1 MRSLPTPAPQTS
13 LTQQPVQLDL
23 ISPAK
28 QPVLELADGSRHP
41 FYALGK
47 GRKHGETHWRVHSDA
62 PAGQWHYRI
71 DLGGRYLP
79 EHGHF
84 TSQPR
89 QLWVQDGEVFDYQPE
104 PTLSASCVI
113 KVPNFKGRLSNRALY
128 VYLPRGYLEQ
138 SQRFYPV
145 VYMHDGQN
153 CFENFVEDS
162 FAGSWQADAVAD
174 RVIAAGA
181 MRECIIVGVSNGGH
195 TRMAEY
201 LPPYASYQQPAVPS
215 LEEDT
220 KHRKPVTIKGR
231 ANATALY
238 YSEDVASYIR
248 KYYRVLP
255 GREHV
260 ATVGSSMG
268 GLFSAYLAWECSEF
282 AKHHALMSS
291 AFWTTRNRN
300 GTLEIIERMRKK
312 PSLPVRLW
320 LDSGTGTSNVR
331 GGSDDNKFVTIE
343 AKQAL
348 LDAGFTENDF
358 IYYLD
363 EGAQHHESAWAG
375 RLDKVFRFLFPL
387 I

>member
-1 MRSLPTPAPQTS
+1 M
-13 LTQQPVQLDL
+13 QLDL

-41 FYALGK
+41 FEAVGK
-47 GRKHGETHWRVHSDA
+47 GRKHSETHWQVHTDA
-62 PAGQWHYRI
+62 PAGLWHYRI
-71 DLGGRYLP
+71 DLGGNFLP
-79 EHGHF
+79 EHRHF
-84 TSQPR
+84 ASYPR
-89 QLWVQDGEVFDYQPE
+89 KLWLQDGEVFDYQPE

-113 KVPNFKGRLSNRALY
+113 KVPNFKGRLSNRVLY

-138 SQRFYPV
+138 SNRSYPV
-145 VYMHDGQN
+145 IYMHDGQN
-153 CFENFVEDS
+153 CFESFVEDS
-162 FAGSWQADAVAD
+162 FAGSWQADVVAD

-181 MRECIIVGVSNGGH
+181 MHECIIVGVSNGGH

-220 KHRKPVTIKGR
+220 KHRKPITIKGR

-238 YSEDVASYIR
+238 YGEDVASYIR

-260 ATVGSSMG
+260 ATLGSSMG
-268 GLFSAYLAWECSEF
+268 GLFSAYLAWEYPEL
-282 AKHHALMSS
+282 AAQHALMSS

-300 GTLEIIERMRKK
+300 GTLETVERMRKK

-348 LDAGFTENDF
+348 SDAGFSENDF
-358 IYYLD
+358 TYYLD

-375 RLDKVFRFLFPL
+375 RLDKVFTFLFPL
-387 I
+387 T